1 VAERK
6 HLRYHILKEVNYVI
20 DLEISI
26 NLNRPHPNP
35 PQGEGFKNLALTT
48 PSPWGGLG
56 WGLNSS

>member
-6 HLRYHILKEVNYVI
+6 HLKCHILKEDNYAI

-35 PQGEGFKNLALTT
+35 PQGEGVASTRF
-48 PSPWGGLG
+48 
-56 WGLNSS
+56 